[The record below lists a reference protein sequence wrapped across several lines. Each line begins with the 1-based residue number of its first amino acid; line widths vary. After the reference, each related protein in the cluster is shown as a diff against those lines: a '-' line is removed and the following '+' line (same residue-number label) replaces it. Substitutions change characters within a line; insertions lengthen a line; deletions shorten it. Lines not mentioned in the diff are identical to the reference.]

1 MFKHHTQILIMG
13 KPQPTQRV
21 RFDGRKAYKPSKTRE
36 AMNRRIW
43 AIRRHIAT
51 EKLETIANQPISVEI
66 DFFHT
71 RPKTM
76 RKKTDPSIPLPKY
89 NRPDVDNLAK
99 LILDCCTQAHLWA
112 DDDLISRLVVRDWWA
127 GLDEK
132 RESLPAKTV
141 IIVSTYDKGY
151 TQ

>member
-1 MFKHHTQILIMG
+1 MFKHHTQIVIMG
-13 KPQPTQRV
+13 KPQPTERV

-51 EKLETIANQPISVEI
+51 EKLETISDQPISVEI

-76 RKKTDPSIPLPKY
+76 LRKKDPTNPIPKTTK
-89 NRPDVDNLAK
+89 PDVDNLAK
-99 LILDCCTQAHLWA
+99 LVLDCCTQATLWA
-112 DDDLISRLVVRDWWA
+112 DDDLISRLVIRDC
-127 GLDEK
+127 GLGWMKIESHCLLK
-132 RESLPAKTV
+132 RL
-141 IIVSTYDKGY
+141 Y
-151 TQ
+151 